1 MGLWVAS
8 LNKLAGLMELM
19 FLVAKLL
26 MEVSTVDD
34 EDVMRDDTGLDV
46 TLDDDVSDN
55 NVEAARCCG

>member
-55 NVEAARCCG
+55 NVDAARCCC

>member
-34 EDVMRDDTGLDV
+34 EAVMRDDTGLDV

-55 NVEAARCCG
+55 NVDAARCCG

>member
-8 LNKLAGLMELM
+8 LNKLAGLMELI

-55 NVEAARCCG
+55 NVDAARCCG

>member
-55 NVEAARCCG
+55 NVDAARCCG

>member
-46 TLDDDVSDN
+46 TLDDDVRDN
-55 NVEAARCCG
+55 NVDAARCCG